1 MDNKM
6 NKENIVYKDKLYPAI
21 ELFDFDTA
29 DGYHVDYGL
38 FISEDF
44 MNLNDNSLNYRIID
58 EKVYGYLPR
67 KFIEKCTEDEV
78 REYVKKNIG

>member
-6 NKENIVYKDKLYPAI
+6 DTGTVLYKHTFYPVI

-29 DGYHVDYGL
+29 DGYHVDRGL

-44 MNLNDNSLNYRIID
+44 IDADDNSLNYRIID
-58 EKVYGYLPR
+58 NTMYAYLPR
-67 KFIEKCTEDEV
+67 EFIEKCTEDEV
-78 REYVKKNIG
+78 RDYIKKNIG

>member
-6 NKENIVYKDKLYPAI
+6 NKENIVFKDKPYPAI

-29 DGYHVDYGL
+29 DDYHVDYGL
-38 FISEDF
+38 FTSEDF
-44 MNLNDNSLNYRIID
+44 IDADDDSLSYRIID
-58 EKVYGYLPR
+58 NTVYGYLPR
-67 KFIEKCTEDEV
+67 EFIEKCTEDEA

>member
-6 NKENIVYKDKLYPAI
+6 NKENIVYKDRLYPAI

-44 MNLNDNSLNYRIID
+44 MNLNDNSLNYRVID

-67 KFIEKCTEDEV
+67 KFIEKCTEDEA
-78 REYVKKNIG
+78 REYIKYNIG